1 MIAAGFL
8 ANGVK
13 VYITARKEAPLI
25 EKAKELS
32 EKFNGECI
40 AIPCDLSNME
50 GIQKLASDY
59 LNHEDSLDILVNN
72 AGAAWGEPYENF
84 SEKGWDKVMDT
95 NVKSMFFLTRDLTP
109 TLGKNASDDEPSRV
123 INIGSIDGIN
133 VPIFETFSYSASKAG
148 VIGLTITAARDL
160 ARHSIRVCTI
170 APGIFDTPL
179 MQLAPDKIRDPLL
192 ESTQFPHRFGQP
204 SEFGQLASHIVENS
218 YLNGET
224 IRLDSGMRMKPR

>member
-1 MIAAGFL
+1 MDINRLFNIDGKTALITGGSRGIGEMIAAGFL

-109 TLGKNASDDEPSRV
+109 ALTKNATDDEPSRV
-123 INIGSIDGIN
+123 VNIGSIDGIN
-133 VPIFETFSYSASKAG
+133 VPIFETFSYSASKAA
-148 VIGLTITAARDL
+148 VHHLTRA
-160 ARHSIRVCTI
+160 
-170 APGIFDTPL
+170 
-179 MQLAPDKIRDPLL
+179 
-192 ESTQFPHRFGQP
+192 
-204 SEFGQLASHIVENS
+204 LASKLVKENILVLSLIHI
-218 YLNGET
+218 
-224 IRLDSGMRMKPR
+224 